1 MWGRCPGSGRW
12 GRNPSGKAY
21 RECGSDGGDFIVPAL
36 TVEEAPEGRTLT
48 RTTSPKKDSELPCPS
63 SIFCSGKDTGFLG
76 EILLFTMI
84 FPKKVKEG
92 FEIALHLF
100 PWRLPSRIVCSHWG
114 RGRVGGHDDVKVAHR
129 DGTGIQKRGRFFK
142 SRTQSKKFLGMKGTN
157 EE

>member
-114 RGRVGGHDDVKVAHR
+114 RGRVGGNRCKSLSLIPASGSLDKKFKLKLKSGVS
-129 DGTGIQKRGRFFK
+129 RGRIH
-142 SRTQSKKFLGMKGTN
+142 L
-157 EE
+157 